1 MMLFGWSDSFNTRMC
16 LAGANQALEEA
27 GRDGSRVIKIF
38 TARKIEVVM
47 DALKQLNSVLEDGER
62 PVIIGFGT
70 DIVEYI
76 AMGIHQLYPEWIG
89 NVDIAGFAM
98 GGTEGKLGMDCR
110 LLLRIRKQSAIC
122 AAELLSQKIM
132 GEKEEK
138 EPRKY
143 DVKVKYEF

>member
-1 MMLFGWSDSFNTRMC
+1 
-16 LAGANQALEEA
+16 
-27 GRDGSRVIKIF
+27 
-38 TARKIEVVM
+38 M

-62 PVIIGFGT
+62 LVIIGFGT

-98 GGTEGKLGMDCR
+98 GGTKEKLGMDCS
-110 LLLRIRKQSAIC
+110 LVVKNPETVAIC

>member
-1 MMLFGWSDSFNTRMC
+1 M
-16 LAGANQALEEA
+16 
-27 GRDGSRVIKIF
+27 
-38 TARKIEVVM
+38 
-47 DALKQLNSVLEDGER
+47 LEDGER

-98 GGTEGKLGMDCR
+98 GGTKEKLGMDCSLVVKNPGNSLQFVR
-110 LLLRIRKQSAIC
+110 QSILKP
-122 AAELLSQKIM
+122 EDH
-132 GEKEEK
+132 GRERRK

>member
-1 MMLFGWSDSFNTRMC
+1 MQPYHDAL
-16 LAGANQALEEA
+16 LAGATVLIHVCVLPGQIQALEEA

-98 GGTEGKLGMDCR
+98 GGTKEKLEWTVR
-110 LLLRIRKQSAIC
+110 LLLRIRKQSQFVRQ
-122 AAELLSQKIM
+122 S
-132 GEKEEK
+132 
-138 EPRKY
+138 
-143 DVKVKYEF
+143 F

>member
-1 MMLFGWSDSFNTRMC
+1 M
-16 LAGANQALEEA
+16 
-27 GRDGSRVIKIF
+27 IKIF
-38 TARKIEVVM
+38 NCEKIEVVM

-89 NVDIAGFAM
+89 NVDIAGICN
-98 GGTEGKLGMDCR
+98 GWNEGKNLEWTVR
-110 LLLRIRKQSAIC
+110 LLLRNPETVAIC